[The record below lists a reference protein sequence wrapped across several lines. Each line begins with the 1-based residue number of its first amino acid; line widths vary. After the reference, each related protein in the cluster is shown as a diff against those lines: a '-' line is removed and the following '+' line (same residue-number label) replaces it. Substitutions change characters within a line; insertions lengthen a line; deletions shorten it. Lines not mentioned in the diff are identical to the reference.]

1 MENSKPSIFD
11 DLTSINSAEGLAAN
25 GESEA
30 SDSGAVS
37 DAEVSPDM
45 ETAFTI
51 EVMPQMRD
59 SLVFLLKK
67 GLVELEKNQSI
78 YKTVKQYQ
86 TNIRDFLA
94 AIYIELVIDDLNG
107 LIFTRS
113 VTRTDDD
120 GNETLVWAR
129 GREETYHQSLVYLVI
144 RRHFHDREMAG
155 ETQIFIDAEYI
166 SAELQKYWN
175 ESASGTKDQ
184 KKIEN
189 CINRAVEDNILIK
202 PKANEGERYRIS
214 PMVKHQLDMDYLQST
229 LASYQES
236 IDIEIED
243 ELVGEQS

>member
-11 DLTSINSAEGLAAN
+11 ELMTTNSAE
-25 GESEA
+25 ER
-30 SDSGAVS
+30 AVS
-37 DAEVSPDM
+37 GKSELSENAPVNDAEAVSDM

-86 TNIRDFLA
+86 TNIRDYLA
-94 AIYIELVIDDLNG
+94 AIYIELVIDDLSG

-113 VTRTDDD
+113 VTRNDED

-184 KKIEN
+184 KKIES

-202 PKANEGERYRIS
+202 PKANEGGRYRIS
-214 PMVKHQLDMDYLQST
+214 PMIKHQLDMDYLQST

-236 IDIEIED
+236 IDIEIQG
-243 ELVGEQS
+243 ELVGEQA